1 MSLMVYSK
9 RVLTLAFLFALMG
22 GLPELKAQD
31 DLSALLEEETKDE
44 QWDLGS
50 GTFKGTRLINGHSI
64 ELRKQGVLELIISH
78 RFGTI
83 NSGIQELFG
92 LDDANIRIG
101 LDYSLTDRFV
111 IGLGRS
117 SFQKVYDG
125 FIKYRI
131 LSQQKGARSFP
142 VSLVY
147 FSHMGINSSKWS
159 NPERPN
165 RSTDRYSFA
174 HQLLLA
180 RKLNAGTSLQ
190 VMPSIVHRN
199 LVPTTEE
206 ENLIYALGIG
216 GRQKLTKSIALTL
229 EYYYQFNNENALYHN
244 SASFGF
250 DIETGGHVFQ
260 LHFTNSN
267 PTFERGFITET
278 TGDFFGGDIHFGF
291 NITRAFQVTN
301 K

>member
-1 MSLMVYSK
+1 MFHTMCNRTLLRFAAVFA
-9 RVLTLAFLFALMG
+9 LAFGFS
-22 GLPELKAQD
+22 ELKGQD
-31 DLSALLEEETKDE
+31 DLSALLESETADE
-44 QWDLGS
+44 KWDLGS
-50 GTFKGTRLINGHSI
+50 GTFKGTRLINGHSV

-83 NSGIQELFG
+83 NSGIENLFG

-101 LDYSLTDRFV
+101 IDYSLTDRFAV
-111 IGLGRS
+111 GLGRS

-125 FIKYRI
+125 FIKYK
-131 LSQQKGARSFP
+131 LLTQKGGATSTPF
-142 VSLVY
+142 SLVY
-147 FSHMGINSSKWS
+147 YSHMGINSSRWS
-159 NPERPN
+159 NPERAN
-165 RSTDRYSFA
+165 RSTDQYSFA

-180 RKLNAGTSLQ
+180 SKLNANTSVQL
-190 VMPSIVHRN
+190 MPTVVHRN
-199 LVPTTEE
+199 LIPSASE
-206 ENLIYALGIG
+206 ENLVYALGIG
-216 GRQKLTKSIALTL
+216 GRQKLTKSFAFTF
-229 EYYYQFNNENALYHN
+229 EYYHQFNNENALYHN

-278 TGDFFGGDIHFGF
+278 TGDFFAGDIHFGF
-291 NITRAFQVTN
+291 NITRAFQLTD